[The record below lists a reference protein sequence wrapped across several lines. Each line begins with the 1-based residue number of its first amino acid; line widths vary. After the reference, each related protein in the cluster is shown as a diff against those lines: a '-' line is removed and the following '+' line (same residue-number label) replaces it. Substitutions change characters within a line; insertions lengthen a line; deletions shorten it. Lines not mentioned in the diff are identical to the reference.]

1 MGNKLSPLGKKYGWK
16 PSLPNAH
23 KPIFAARIAPTKL
36 APFVDMRSQCPAPYN
51 QQQLGSCHDNKT
63 EVLTDSGWKHF
74 SNVRPS
80 DKLASVNPETS
91 EILFETPTGFTRY
104 FYQGEMVSVQRKD
117 LNFSVTPDHTMIVR
131 KWSEKDRTLS
141 SVYERVEAKNLG
153 WYCGLMTNVV
163 WNGVSQAMAAGSS
176 YQLSSIESSQFSHG
190 RDETH
195 IPLSTWNKF
204 LGLYLAEG
212 TMLIENRGIHSN
224 GYKIQIA
231 ATKTREKE
239 FCRTVFGELG
249 VVALE
254 LKDRFTFSNKQIYTQ
269 LESLGLSGKKA
280 PYKFVPS
287 FVFDQDANMIKEF
300 LSGHFAGDGCQ
311 GRNRSHYTSSKQM
324 AEDLQRLIFL
334 SGSESRI
341 AVRSARTSTMKDG
354 RIIKGRYPEYRV
366 SVNDKCTKSIRKMT
380 DVTNPYYSG
389 EVFCAEMPTHH
400 TLVTKREGTIL
411 ISGNCTAN
419 AAAGALEFDQIKQKL
434 PIFMPS
440 RLFIYYNERV
450 AEGTVS
456 SDSGASL
463 SESVQALAS
472 YGAPPETLW
481 PYNAN
486 QFTVKPPANAYTAGA
501 KNKAITYSSVNQDLN
516 SIQSCL
522 ASGYPMLLGF
532 TVYDSFESAA
542 VASNGIVPM
551 PAATEEV
558 LGGHAVLAVGYNAGS
573 TTVNG
578 APPRTFIVRNS
589 WGPYWGAKGYFYM
602 PFEYLLD
609 PNLSDDFWQ
618 ISHVA

>member
-23 KPIFAARIAPTKL
+23 KPIFAARIAPAKL

-51 QQQLGSCHDNKT
+51 QQQLGS
-63 EVLTDSGWKHF
+63 
-74 SNVRPS
+74 
-80 DKLASVNPETS
+80 
-91 EILFETPTGFTRY
+91 
-104 FYQGEMVSVQRKD
+104 
-117 LNFSVTPDHTMIVR
+117 
-131 KWSEKDRTLS
+131 
-141 SVYERVEAKNLG
+141 
-153 WYCGLMTNVV
+153 
-163 WNGVSQAMAAGSS
+163 
-176 YQLSSIESSQFSHG
+176 
-190 RDETH
+190 
-195 IPLSTWNKF
+195 
-204 LGLYLAEG
+204 
-212 TMLIENRGIHSN
+212 
-224 GYKIQIA
+224 
-231 ATKTREKE
+231 
-239 FCRTVFGELG
+239 
-249 VVALE
+249 
-254 LKDRFTFSNKQIYTQ
+254 
-269 LESLGLSGKKA
+269 
-280 PYKFVPS
+280 
-287 FVFDQDANMIKEF
+287 
-300 LSGHFAGDGCQ
+300 
-311 GRNRSHYTSSKQM
+311 
-324 AEDLQRLIFL
+324 
-334 SGSESRI
+334 
-341 AVRSARTSTMKDG
+341 
-354 RIIKGRYPEYRV
+354 
-366 SVNDKCTKSIRKMT
+366 
-380 DVTNPYYSG
+380 
-389 EVFCAEMPTHH
+389 
-400 TLVTKREGTIL
+400 
-411 ISGNCTAN
+411 CTAN

-463 SESVQALAS
+463 SESVQALAT

-486 QFTVKPPANAYTAGA
+486 QFTVKPPANAYTVGA

-618 ISHVA
+618 INHVA